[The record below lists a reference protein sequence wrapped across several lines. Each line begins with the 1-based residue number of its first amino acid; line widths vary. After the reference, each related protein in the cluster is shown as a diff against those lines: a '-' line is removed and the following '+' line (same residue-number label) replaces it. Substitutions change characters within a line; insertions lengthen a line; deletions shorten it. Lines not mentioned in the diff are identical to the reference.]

1 MILDKFSDPV
11 LEKFQKVLKNNCIEI
26 AGIEFVKDKNG
37 KMFTYDINTNTNY
50 NSIAEK
56 YSKKKGMQVVARF
69 LKKELIKIN

>member
-1 MILDKFSDPV
+1 MTEWKYPEAVVETDWLASFSVFDWRT
-11 LEKFQKVLKNNCIEI
+11 N
-26 AGIEFVKDKNG
+26 KNG